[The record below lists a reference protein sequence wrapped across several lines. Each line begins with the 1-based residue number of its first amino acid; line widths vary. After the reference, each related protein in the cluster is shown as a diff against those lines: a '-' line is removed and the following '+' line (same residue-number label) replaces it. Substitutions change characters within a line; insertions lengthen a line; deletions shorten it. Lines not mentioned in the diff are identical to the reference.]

1 MKSSSLQGRGF
12 TLLEMMIASALG
24 VIVIT
29 TGLVVGTQMQKRA
42 LFEEQT
48 MTAQVTGRTVK
59 DVLVADVWRAGVGM
73 GNTPIAFAVDDERS
87 AITVWH
93 RADLTTGVLPAMP
106 ADVTFVQAPTAAQA
120 SDALQL
126 YWGETNG
133 SITLA
138 PCVVG
143 GGNFRNGNTFCAL
156 PEASVAL
163 VTPSGPTLAVM
174 ASGGR
179 RMACPV
185 NITAVAPGAPGSTST
200 ITTDGTDQ
208 STACIDGAAAWNPP
222 TGLAEDVVNWMA
234 MRLGGVAYR
243 VNWRNNIPTLEY
255 RPVGE
260 ANWLPLSRDVEQLT
274 VREGLIDFN
283 NPDNALQWF
292 PNEGMLPVP
301 AQAHPAISECTLAKY
316 DTNECSLGLLEAD
329 GSAVVKPP
337 TDLDLRK
344 RLRQRVRQLEVTLV
358 IRTRRSNQEAIQPGL
373 DEEGFVRDGYS
384 RRRFTFT
391 VEPRNFMSV
400 GMVRV
405 AGAGAAP

>member
-1 MKSSSLQGRGF
+1 MKTSSLQGRGF

-24 VIVIT
+24 VVVIT

-73 GNTPIAFAVDDERS
+73 GNTPLAFDVDDERS

-93 RADLTTGVLPAMP
+93 RADLTAGVLPAMP
-106 ADVTFVQAPTAAQA
+106 ADATFVQAPTAALA

-133 SITLA
+133 AITLA
-138 PCVVG
+138 SCPG
-143 GGNFRNGNTFCAL
+143 GAFRNGNTFCAL
-156 PEASVAL
+156 PEASTAL

-185 NITAVAPGAPGSTST
+185 NITAVAPGPPGPGSTST
-200 ITTDGTDQ
+200 ITTDGADKNP
-208 STACIDGAAAWNPP
+208 ACIDGAAAWNAP
-222 TGLAEDVVNWMA
+222 TGLAIDVVNWMA

-243 VNWRNNIPTLEY
+243 VNWANNIPTLEY

-260 ANWLPLSRDVEQLT
+260 AKWLALSRDVEQLT

-283 NPDNALQWF
+283 TPDNALQWF

-301 AQAHPAISECTLAKY
+301 AQAHPAISECTLTKY

-337 TDLDLRK
+337 NDLDLRK

>member
-1 MKSSSLQGRGF
+1 MKTASLHGRGF

-24 VIVIT
+24 VVVIT

-48 MTAQVTGRTVK
+48 MMAQVTGRTVK
-59 DVLVADVWRAGVGM
+59 DVLVSEVWRAGLGM
-73 GNTPIAFAVDDERS
+73 GNTPISYGVDDERS

-93 RADLTTGVLPAMP
+93 RADLKVGVLPDMP
-106 ADVTFVQAPTAAQA
+106 GDASFVPAPTAELA
-120 SDALQL
+120 SDALRI

-133 SITLA
+133 AITLA
-138 PCVVG
+138 SCG
-143 GGNFRNGNTFCAL
+143 TGSFRSGNNFCGVS
-156 PEASVAL
+156 EASTAL

-174 ASGGR
+174 ASGGT

-185 NITAVAPGAPGSTST
+185 TITAVTPGAPGATST
-200 ITTDGTDQ
+200 ITTDGAPQ
-208 STACIDGAAAWNPP
+208 STTCADGASGWSVP
-222 TGLAEDVVNWMA
+222 TGTEVSPVNWMA

-243 VNWRNNIPTLEY
+243 VNWSNNIPTLEY
-255 RPVGE
+255 RPEG
-260 ANWLPLSRDVEQLT
+260 APNWLVLSRDVEQLT
-274 VREGLIDFN
+274 VREGLIDFSN
-283 NPDNALQWF
+283 THNALQWF
-292 PNEGMLPVP
+292 PNDGMLPVP

-316 DTNECSLGLLEAD
+316 DTGECSLGLREAD
-329 GSAVVKPP
+329 GTLVVKPANNV
-337 TDLDLRK
+337 DLLK

-358 IRTRRSNQEAIQPGL
+358 IRTRRANQDAIQPGL

-405 AGAGAAP
+405 AGAGGAAP

>member
-1 MKSSSLQGRGF
+1 MKTSSFQGRGF

-24 VIVIT
+24 VVVIT

-73 GNTPIAFAVDDERS
+73 GNTPIAFDVDDERS

-93 RADLTTGVLPAMP
+93 RADLT
-106 ADVTFVQAPTAAQA
+106 ADATFVQAPTAALA

-133 SITLA
+133 AITLA
-138 PCVVG
+138 SCPG
-143 GGNFRNGNTFCAL
+143 GDFRNGNTFCAL
-156 PEASVAL
+156 PEAPTAL

-185 NITAVAPGAPGSTST
+185 NITAVAPGAPGSMST
-200 ITTDGTDQ
+200 ITTDGADKNP
-208 STACIDGAAAWNPP
+208 ACIDGAAAWSGP
-222 TGLAEDVVNWMA
+222 TGLAIDVVNWMA

-337 TDLDLRK
+337 NDLDLRK

-405 AGAGAAP
+405 AGAGGAAP